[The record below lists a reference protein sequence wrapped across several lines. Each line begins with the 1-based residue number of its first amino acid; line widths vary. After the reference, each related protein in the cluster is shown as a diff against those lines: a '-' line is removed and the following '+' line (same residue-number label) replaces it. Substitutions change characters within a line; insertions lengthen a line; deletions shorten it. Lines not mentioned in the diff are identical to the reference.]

1 MLCNCHCVNWNRL
14 SWTHAYVFRD
24 DVQKHYVRI
33 FKHSISD
40 PTLSSQQGVLQIIST
55 DKNIRFLSK
64 LFLWYLCAFYI
75 FLSHLHDNQQVHDKD
90 ERRQKGSREF
100 IGGDKVSV
108 ESIPPN
114 KVTYYSSGDN
124 CRGNNKHNPEQIDSC
139 VSSSPNLPQTFV
151 PVWIQLVLKKQ
162 KYEKTSINMLSFKVN
177 LAGGLQFSK

>member
-1 MLCNCHCVNWNRL
+1 MFSGMTFRSIMLEFSSIVYLTLPSLRNR
-14 SWTHAYVFRD
+14 ACFRLYPLTRTFVSLANYSCD
-24 DVQKHYVRI
+24 ISVR
-33 FKHSISD
+33 
-40 PTLSSQQGVLQIIST
+40 SSV
-55 DKNIRFLSK
+55 
-64 LFLWYLCAFYI
+64 
-75 FLSHLHDNQQVHDKD
+75 FLSHLHDNQQVHNKD